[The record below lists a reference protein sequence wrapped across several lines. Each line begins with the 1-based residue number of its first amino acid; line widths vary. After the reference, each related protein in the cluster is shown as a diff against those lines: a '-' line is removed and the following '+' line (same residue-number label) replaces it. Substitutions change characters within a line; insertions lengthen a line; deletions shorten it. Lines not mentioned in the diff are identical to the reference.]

1 MGKGGKE
8 KEKEGKRKGKEK
20 EKGTEK
26 MGKEIPNRFCTSY
39 RLLVILLLLMS
50 LRVEKDVSTTSL
62 PVLAKQLRSKALT
75 LLPPFPPLLWPIICF
90 ATLALLPFCPWFRIL
105 SPVTCRYIGASG
117 TSVMRSIRVPPTI
130 GGHPNV
136 HWHPWN
142 PLEPSGQG
150 YRDIFS
156 INGNNNS
163 LFHFNA
169 IH

>member
-50 LRVEKDVSTTSL
+50 LRVEKDVSTTSGL

-75 LLPPFPPLLWPIICF
+75 LLPPFPPLLVVFGPSYALQRWHCCLF
-90 ATLALLPFCPWFRIL
+90 AR
-105 SPVTCRYIGASG
+105 G
-117 TSVMRSIRVPPTI
+117 
-130 GGHPNV
+130 
-136 HWHPWN
+136 
-142 PLEPSGQG
+142 LESFPQ
-150 YRDIFS
+150 
-156 INGNNNS
+156 
-163 LFHFNA
+163 
-169 IH
+169 